1 MLSSIS
7 GIIGNASQAAYA
19 AGNTFMN
26 SFAAYRKSL
35 GRPPVTIDVGVVL
48 GVNYLA
54 ENQELASAMRRQ
66 GFSGTTERELMALL
80 NAAISN
86 PHRGQIVTGLGVWR
100 AASSLSNFA
109 SPLFAN
115 FRRMTE
121 RVPGSGEVEQ
131 AVASSF
137 RVILASAKSADER
150 AEAICTTLVG
160 QISALGMISRE
171 NISADR
177 PMSEYGIDS
186 LIAVEMR
193 SWILRG
199 IGQTVAILELM
210 ANQPIE
216 KLATKMAKKV
226 QS

>member
-1 MLSSIS
+1 MTVDDFNAVVQPKVQGTLNLDACFDDGLDFCVMLSSIS
-7 GIIGNASQAAYA
+7 GIIGNASQAAY
-19 AGNTFMN
+19 
-26 SFAAYRKSL
+26 RKSL
-35 GRPPVTIDVGVVL
+35 GRPAVTIDLGVVL
-48 GVNYLA
+48 GVDYLA

-86 PHRGQIVTGLGVWR
+86 PHRGQIVTGLGLWI

-115 FRRMTE
+115 FCRMAE

-137 RVILASAKSADER
+137 RVIFAPAKSADER
-150 AEAICTTLVG
+150 AEAICTALVG
-160 QISALGMISRE
+160 QISALGMIPRE

-177 PMSEYGIDS
+177 PMSEYGY
-186 LIAVEMR
+186 
-193 SWILRG
+193 
-199 IGQTVAILELM
+199 
-210 ANQPIE
+210 
-216 KLATKMAKKV
+216 
-226 QS
+226 